1 MQQETKSNIW
11 QVFDTLCVWL
21 FNLSGTWK
29 IKEGQKKH
37 EDTASRIIWGLW
49 QDKWIS
55 HGKVRFPE
63 CVSLGNGNR
72 GVCVRRVTSTQ
83 VTSQQQSDPA
93 VSVLTALLITVR
105 TEDGL
110 GELFCMWGVS
120 YRILT
125 SHFTS
130 LLFFSLSAHNRAGAL
145 LCAPLVFLSYQLVIE
160 KPVTQTQGRGF
171 FISCRSIYNLE
182 ESLILTIHKKS
193 EKQGRWSPRWNT
205 SWYKFTSSWEVQDR
219 NVTFPSL
226 LLFSTAFVCLSA

>member
-130 LLFFSLSAHNRAGAL
+130 LLFFSLS
-145 LCAPLVFLSYQLVIE
+145 
-160 KPVTQTQGRGF
+160 TQQ
-171 FISCRSIYNLE
+171 
-182 ESLILTIHKKS
+182 
-193 EKQGRWSPRWNT
+193 
-205 SWYKFTSSWEVQDR
+205 SW
-219 NVTFPSL
+219 
-226 LLFSTAFVCLSA
+226 STALCSSCVSQLSAGNRETSDTNPRKRVFYFMQIHLQPGRKFNINHPQKKWEAGQVITQVKYILVHIYFQLGSSG

>member
-1 MQQETKSNIW
+1 MAGKL
-11 QVFDTLCVWL
+11 VFDTLCVWL

-110 GELFCMWGVS
+110 GELFCMWGVA

-130 LLFFSLSAHNRAGAL
+130 LLFFSLS
-145 LCAPLVFLSYQLVIE
+145 
-160 KPVTQTQGRGF
+160 TQQ
-171 FISCRSIYNLE
+171 
-182 ESLILTIHKKS
+182 
-193 EKQGRWSPRWNT
+193 
-205 SWYKFTSSWEVQDR
+205 SW
-219 NVTFPSL
+219 
-226 LLFSTAFVCLSA
+226 STALCSSCVSQLSAGNRIRETSDTNPRKRFFYFMQIHLQPGRKFNINHPQKKWEAGQVITQVKYILVHIYFQLGSSG

>member
-1 MQQETKSNIW
+1 MAGKL
-11 QVFDTLCVWL
+11 VFDTLCVWL

-130 LLFFSLSAHNRAGAL
+130 LLFFSLS
-145 LCAPLVFLSYQLVIE
+145 
-160 KPVTQTQGRGF
+160 TQQ
-171 FISCRSIYNLE
+171 
-182 ESLILTIHKKS
+182 
-193 EKQGRWSPRWNT
+193 
-205 SWYKFTSSWEVQDR
+205 SW
-219 NVTFPSL
+219 
-226 LLFSTAFVCLSA
+226 STALCSSCVSQLSAGNRETSDTNPRKRVFYFMQIHLQPERKFNINHPQKKWEAGQVITQVKYILVQIYFRLGSSG